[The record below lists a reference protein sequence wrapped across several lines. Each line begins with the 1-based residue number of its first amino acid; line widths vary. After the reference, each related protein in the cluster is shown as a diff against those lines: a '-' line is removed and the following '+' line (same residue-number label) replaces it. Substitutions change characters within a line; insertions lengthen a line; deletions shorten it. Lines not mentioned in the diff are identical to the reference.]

1 MQGYEIKRT
10 SSIHETKNKNS
21 FDYPTLLEQNGFR
34 KYEYKLV
41 SQHAPILRRKKT
53 IKIFPELGTFN
64 YL

>member
-1 MQGYEIKRT
+1 LQGYEIKRT

-41 SQHAPILRRKKT
+41 TTNAKKT
-53 IKIFPELGTFN
+53 DDTARQ
-64 YL
+64 